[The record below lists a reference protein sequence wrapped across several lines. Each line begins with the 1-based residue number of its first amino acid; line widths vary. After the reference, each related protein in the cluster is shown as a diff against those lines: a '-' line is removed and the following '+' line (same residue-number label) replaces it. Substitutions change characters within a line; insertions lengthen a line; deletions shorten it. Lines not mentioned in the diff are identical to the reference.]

1 MKTFLSLVFAFI
13 FCISCAKP
21 QEKVPSTAQ
30 LITDVTIIDV
40 RSGKEIPSQQVVI
53 DSGKIKKISAS
64 IENVEA
70 YTTVIDGKGKYLI
83 PGLAEMH
90 AHIPPP
96 TASAEHTEETMFL
109 YLSNGI
115 TTIRGMLG
123 HSEHIRL
130 RERAQNGD
138 LLSPRIYTASPSL
151 NGNSVTTK
159 EEAIQKVTA
168 YQQEGFDFLKIHPGI
183 QREVFDQVVAT
194 ANEVGIPFAGHVPVD
209 VGIRHAIES
218 NYAAIDHVDGFIE
231 GLVPESAQVK
241 PEDNG
246 FFGYNFTPLADS
258 TKINELVTL
267 SRKHNIWIVPTQ
279 SLYERWFAPI
289 SADDLLKDPEMKY
302 MPASTLANW
311 KARKGQ
317 YTTENPNFN
326 EAQWQQF
333 NKIRI
338 QLIKALQDGGH
349 GILLGSDAP
358 QLFNVPGFSIHHE
371 IAGMTQAGLTPLQI
385 LQAGT
390 INPATF
396 FNAES
401 EYGSI
406 TEGLSADLVLLNN
419 NPLQDAKHLKNIAG
433 VFVKGQWLSKEA
445 IDTRLEEIAKTRAG
459 R

>member
-1 MKTFLSLVFAFI
+1 MKTCYAFLCTLVLFT
-13 FCISCAKP
+13 SCAQP
-21 QEKVPSTAQ
+21 QKTISPTAK

-40 RSGKEIPSQQVVI
+40 ESGKEIPAQQVVI
-53 DSGKIKKISAS
+53 DSGKIKSITAV
-64 IENVEA
+64 IENPEG

-96 TASAEHTEETMFL
+96 TSSAAHIEETLFL

-123 HSEHIRL
+123 HSEHLRL
-130 RERAQNGD
+130 RERAANGD

-151 NGNSVTTK
+151 NGNSVKTK
-159 EEAIQKVTA
+159 EEAIAKVTA
-168 YQQEGFDFLKIHPGI
+168 YQKEGFDFLKIHPGI
-183 QREVFDQVVAT
+183 QRDVFDQVVAT
-194 ANEVGIPFAGHVPVD
+194 ANEVGIPFAGHVPVA
-209 VGIRHAIES
+209 VGVRHAIES
-218 NYAAIDHVDGFIE
+218 NYAAIDHVDGFLE
-231 GLVPESAQVK
+231 GLVPKSAQVK

-246 FFGYNFTPLADS
+246 FFGYNFTPLADV

-289 SADDLLKDPEMKY
+289 TADELLKDPEMKY

-317 YTTENPNFN
+317 YTTDNPDFN
-326 EAQWQQF
+326 KPQWQQF
-333 NKIRI
+333 NDIRR
-338 QLIKALQDGGH
+338 QLIKALQDDGH
-349 GILLGSDAP
+349 GMLLGSDAP

-371 IAGMTQAGLTPLQI
+371 IDGMTKAGLTPLQI

-390 INPATF
+390 INPAKF
-396 FNAES
+396 FSAES
-401 EYGSI
+401 EYGAI
-406 TEGLSADLVLLNN
+406 KEGLSADVVLLDN
-419 NPLQDAKHLKNIAG
+419 NPLEDAKHLKNVAG
-433 VFVKGQWLSKEA
+433 VFVKGYWLSKEA
-445 IDTRLEEIAKTRAG
+445 IDKRLREIAEVRAG
-459 R
+459 K